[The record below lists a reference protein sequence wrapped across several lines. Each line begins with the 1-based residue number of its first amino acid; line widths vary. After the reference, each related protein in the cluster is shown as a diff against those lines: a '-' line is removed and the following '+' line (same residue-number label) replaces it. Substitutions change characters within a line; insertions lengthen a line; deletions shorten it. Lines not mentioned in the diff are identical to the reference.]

1 MTLLTSDSALLMPW
15 QRPYD
20 MIQVDPPYGDTSL
33 VWDRRVLG
41 WSAKARAAQRPRGQF
56 LIGEGISP

>member
-33 VWDRRVLG
+33 AWDRRLAD
-41 WSAKARAAQRPRGQF
+41 WSAKARVTLKPYGQF
-56 LIGEGISP
+56 LIGEGIAP